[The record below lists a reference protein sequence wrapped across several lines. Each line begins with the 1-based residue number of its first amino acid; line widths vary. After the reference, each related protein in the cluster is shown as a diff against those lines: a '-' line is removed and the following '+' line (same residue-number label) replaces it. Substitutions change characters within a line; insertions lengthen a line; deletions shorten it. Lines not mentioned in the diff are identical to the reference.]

1 MVGIDLISS
10 ASSRNL
16 LDEVSVADYLKVR
29 FSMIGI
35 FRMRDVK
42 QDAYGNEREDG
53 FSECHV

>member
-10 ASSRNL
+10 ASSRNS
-16 LDEVSVADYLKVR
+16 LDEVSVAEHLKDR

-35 FRMRDVK
+35 FRMSDVK
-42 QDAYGNEREDG
+42 CDAYGNEREDG